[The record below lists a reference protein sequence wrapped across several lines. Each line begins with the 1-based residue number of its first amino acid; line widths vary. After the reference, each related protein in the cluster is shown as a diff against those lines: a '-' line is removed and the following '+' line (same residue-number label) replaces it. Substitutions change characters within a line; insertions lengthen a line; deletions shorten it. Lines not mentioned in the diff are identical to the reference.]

1 MSAHAPRRAHASHYL
16 SFSVTPSSSLS
27 PHPPLLPSSQVMPH
41 IIAIAKDGNSNS
53 QAGALEAITAVS
65 THLLHSSGLGP
76 TIPMPTMPHFIQ

>member
-1 MSAHAPRRAHASHYL
+1 
-16 SFSVTPSSSLS
+16 
-27 PHPPLLPSSQVMPH
+27 VMPH